1 MKLTYQKG
9 FSGIDE
15 RHRLQSKLNS
25 AKNIMNMRITDDG
38 SLKKRNEVQTIFEAS
53 SDIKGL
59 WCGKLN
65 GTEYIFCIYEN
76 TLFKANPKENPL
88 NPVMI
93 DTVGDDEYEMFQF
106 ADMLYIKG
114 KSNYYKTDGTTLT
127 VVTGYIPCIAINS
140 IPITGG
146 GEPFEQI
153 NLLSPQR
160 RQLFSSTGE
169 NYIYQLAETDL
180 LSIDKIMVNGKEY
193 TGEMSVNKMGGEVKV
208 DTAFTAGLNN
218 VEITYTKR
226 YGADD
231 IDRILGCSKI
241 MLFGGNS
248 DGRAFLWGN
257 EKYPNYRFHSELADG
272 VPSVEYFPVNSFTI
286 IGNSKINCIVQQYD
300 KQLIFNENEAFYS
313 FCELREDLL
322 GETISSFPVYNMNS
336 NKGCLFETNGCVI
349 DNKPVT
355 LCDDGLNFWESTSVQ
370 DERNAIVFSQPICE
384 TISGILSEKRNDISM
399 FDHQAGREFYFVCGD
414 TAYIYNYGNRSWYC
428 FNGFQGQHYAVL
440 GDVIYFASGN
450 QIKMLDNGTDIPVT
464 SEGGFETA
472 FIDIG
477 QNNGRFDVVGFE
489 ADVHIKAPVNFGFIF
504 EKSNGD
510 SFQREFRFSD
520 SENEFRRIS
529 LRPAI
534 KRGLP
539 FKIKFYQQ
547 GEGSAEL
554 YSMNLKTRDKER
566 SNRNGIL

>member
-9 FSGIDE
+9 FSGIDQ
-15 RHRLQSKLNS
+15 RNRLQSKLNS
-25 AKNIMNMRITDDG
+25 AKSITDMRITDEG
-38 SLKKRNEVQTIFEAS
+38 CLKKRNEIQTIYNAG

-59 WCGKLN
+59 WCGKLK
-65 GTEYIFCIYEN
+65 GEKYLIFIFEN
-76 TLFKANPKENPL
+76 TLFKANPEETPL
-88 NPVMI
+88 NPAMI
-93 DTVGDDEYEMFQF
+93 DFVNDDEYEMFEF
-106 ADMLYIKG
+106 AGMLYIKG

-140 IPITGG
+140 SPISGA

-153 NLLSPQR
+153 NLLTPQR

-193 TGEMSVNKMGGEVKV
+193 TGEMSVNRMGGEVKV

-257 EKYPNYRFHSELADG
+257 EKYPNYRFHSDLADG

-286 IGNSKINCIVQQYD
+286 IGNSRINCIVQQYD

-370 DERNAIVFSQPICE
+370 DERNAVVFSQPICE
-384 TISGILSEKRNDISM
+384 SISGILSENRNDISM

-428 FNGFQGQHYAVL
+428 FSGFQGQHYAVM
-440 GDVIYFASGN
+440 GDIIYFCKDN
-450 QIKMLDNGTDIPVT
+450 QIKMLDNGKGIPIT
-464 SEGGFETA
+464 SEGSFETA

-477 QNNGRFDVVGFE
+477 QNSGRFDVVGFE
-489 ADVHIKAPVNFGFIF
+489 SDILIKAPVNFGFIF

-510 SFQREFRFSD
+510 RFVREFEFTD
-520 SENEFRRIS
+520 GENEFRRIS

-539 FKIKFYQQ
+539 FKITFYQQ

-554 YSMNLKTRDKER
+554 YSMNIKTRDKER